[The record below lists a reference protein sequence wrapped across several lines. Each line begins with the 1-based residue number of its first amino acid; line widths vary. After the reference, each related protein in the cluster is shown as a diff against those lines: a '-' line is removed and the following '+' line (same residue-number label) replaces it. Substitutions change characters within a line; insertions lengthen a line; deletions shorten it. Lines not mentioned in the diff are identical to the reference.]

1 MGGLIQE
8 LRHAMRSLARS
19 AGFTAAAVLAL
30 GLGIGASATLFS
42 LVRAVL
48 LKPPPYARPDALVL
62 LWGNVKR
69 AQVER
74 RGASWAD
81 FLDWR
86 REAAPVADMAAYWD
100 QSVTLVGDGDS
111 ERVSAEYVTPQYL
124 GLLGVRPVLGR
135 DFRPEEEANLGS
147 APVAILGHGLWMRR
161 FGGDPGVLGRV
172 VRFDDDRATIVGV
185 LPAGFRGLSDGADV
199 WMPTGVVSDLDPK
212 NRGDRWFPAI
222 ARLKPGVSE
231 AQAQDR
237 LTQVAARLEAAHP
250 DTNEGRGVEAVALSR
265 ETTGAMRA
273 PLLALFA
280 ASGLV
285 LLIACANVAGL
296 LLTRAEARQREIAV
310 RQALGASRGR
320 LLRQLV
326 AEGLVLAAVGAAL
339 GALFAFWGTGA
350 LVALSPIELP
360 TYVDPRPDAL
370 VVLATAGVA
379 GAIGLVFGLVPAW
392 RGGVAPAQALQQ
404 SSARA
409 EGGGRGLLR
418 SGLVVAELALSVVL
432 LVGAGLFLGTLQRLF
447 ALDPG
452 FAPDHRLSFRVS
464 LGRPETKDAPLA
476 TSAAVVRETLAALPG
491 VTAVALASD
500 IPLGGSSGAIF
511 FAVDGG
517 AASDAQ
523 SRPRAYIHRAGPGYF
538 QVLGIRLLKGRE
550 FQDGDDPSV
559 AIVSR
564 ALAGRYWPGV
574 DPLGHKL
581 GQPGDEAHWSRVVG
595 VVDDVKQRGLPRNPT
610 ADPDVYIPFRAQ
622 SRGFAVVVR
631 TANDPDGLRP
641 AVVAALR
648 GLDAGAVVYD
658 VATLTERVAGQTAQ
672 ARFTA
677 WLASA
682 FSAAAVALAALGLY
696 AVVSYLVARR
706 RREFGVRLALGAS
719 PSDLRR
725 LVMGKGLRLVAAGL
739 ALGVAAAAALGRL
752 LTALLY
758 GVSAT
763 DPRTYAWV
771 AAGLAA
777 VSLLA
782 LFAPA
787 QRAARTSP
795 IVALRD
801 E

>member
-1 MGGLIQE
+1 MDGLIQE
-8 LRHAMRSLARS
+8 LRHAVRSLSRS
-19 AGFTAAAVLAL
+19 PSFTIAALLAL

-48 LKPPPYARPDALVL
+48 LKPLPYERPESLVL

-86 REAAPVADMAAYWD
+86 REAAEVADVAAYWS
-100 QSVTLVGDGDS
+100 QSVTLVGEGDS
-111 ERVSAEYVTPQYL
+111 ERLSAEYVTPQYL
-124 GLLGVRPVLGR
+124 GLLGVRPALGR
-135 DFRPEEEANLGS
+135 DFRAEEETGLGT

-161 FGGDPGVLGRV
+161 FGGDPAVLGRV

-185 LPAGFRGLSDGADV
+185 LPEGFRGLTDEADV
-199 WMPTGVVSDLDPK
+199 LMPTGVVTDLDPK
-212 NRGDRWFPAI
+212 NRGDRWFPAV

-237 LTQVAARLEAAHP
+237 LTRIAKRLEAAYP
-250 DTNEGRGVEAVALSR
+250 DTNEGRGIEAIALSR
-265 ETTGAMRA
+265 EVTGAMRA
-273 PLLALFA
+273 PLTALFA

-296 LLTRAEARQREIAV
+296 LLTRAEARQREVAV

-326 AEGLVLAAVGAAL
+326 AEGLVLAAGGAAL
-339 GALFAFWGTGA
+339 GALFAYWGTDA
-350 LVALSPIELP
+350 LVASSPIELP
-360 TYVDPRPDAL
+360 SFVNPHPDAI
-370 VVLATAGVA
+370 VVLVTAGVA
-379 GAIGLVFGLVPAW
+379 GAIGLLFGLVPAW

-404 SSARA
+404 SSARL
-409 EGGGRGLLR
+409 EGGGRARLR

-432 LVGAGLFLGTLQRLF
+432 LVGAGLFLATLQRLF

-452 FAPDHRLSFRVS
+452 FVADHRLSFRVS
-464 LGRPETKDAPLA
+464 LGRPETKDAPPA

-500 IPLGGSSGAIF
+500 VPLGGSSGAIF
-511 FAVDGG
+511 FGVDGG
-517 AASDAQ
+517 APADAQ
-523 SRPRAYIHRAGPGYF
+523 TRPRAYIHRAGPGYF
-538 QVLGIRLLKGRE
+538 QTLGIRLVQGRE
-550 FQDGDDPSV
+550 FADADDPSV

-564 ALAGRYWPGV
+564 ALAEKYWPGV
-574 DPLGHKL
+574 DPLDHKL
-581 GQPGDEAHWSRVVG
+581 GQPGDEKNWSRVVG
-595 VVDDVKQRGLPRNPT
+595 VVDDVKHRGLPQNPT
-610 ADPDVYIPFRAQ
+610 ADPDIYVPFRAQ
-622 SRGFAVVVR
+622 ARGFAVVVR
-631 TANDPDGLRP
+631 TANDPDALRP
-641 AVVAALR
+641 AIVTALR
-648 GLDAGAVVYD
+648 GLDSGAVVYD
-658 VATLTERVAGQTAQ
+658 VATLPERVARQTAQ

-696 AVVSYLVARR
+696 AVVAYLVARR
-706 RREFGVRLALGAS
+706 TREFGVRLALGAS
-719 PSDLRR
+719 PADLRR
-725 LVMGKGLRLVAAGL
+725 LVMGKGLVLVGLGLSFGVLGAL
-739 ALGVAAAAALGRL
+739 ALVRL
-752 LTALLY
+752 LGSLLY

-763 DPRTYAWV
+763 DPRTYALV
-771 AAGLAA
+771 AGGLAA

-782 LFAPA
+782 LVAPA